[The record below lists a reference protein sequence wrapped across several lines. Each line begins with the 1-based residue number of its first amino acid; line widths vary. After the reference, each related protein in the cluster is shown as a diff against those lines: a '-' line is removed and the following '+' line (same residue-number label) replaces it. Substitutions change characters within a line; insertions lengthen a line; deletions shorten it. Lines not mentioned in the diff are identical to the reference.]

1 MRALLA
7 LALLALAGCGA
18 GAVSVVAPMEEVQRR
33 AYVHP
38 GPKSLT
44 LYTVINNRSG
54 SGAHTALMVNASQR
68 VLWDPSGSFYH
79 PAAPERNDVLFGFT
93 PTIQAVYVDYHAR
106 ETFRIV
112 EQTVEVA
119 PEVAELALK
128 LVQEQGAAG
137 SATCSITTTGILAKL
152 PGFEGF
158 PVSYFPVKTMEN
170 FAERTGVQRRTI
182 TDDDADDNHGVL
194 FRVTRPQGPANAT
207 P

>member
-1 MRALLA
+1 MFTR
-7 LALLALAGCGA
+7 ALAGLAMLALTGCGM
-18 GAVSVVAPMEEVQRR
+18 GAVSVMAPPEEVQRA

-38 GPKSLT
+38 GPASLT

-54 SGAHTALMVNASQR
+54 AGAHTALVVNASQR

-79 PAAPERNDVLFGFT
+79 PGAPERNDVLFGFT
-93 PTIQAVYVDYHAR
+93 PNIQAVYIDYHAR

-112 EQTVEVA
+112 EQTAEVPA
-119 PEVAELALK
+119 EVAEQALR

-137 SATCSITTTGILAKL
+137 QATCTVTTSGILRQL

-158 PVSYFPVKTMEN
+158 PVTYFPTRAMEA
-170 FAERTGVQRRTI
+170 FAARTGVTGRTI

-194 FRVTRPQGPANAT
+194 IRVTRPDAPAG
-207 P
+207 